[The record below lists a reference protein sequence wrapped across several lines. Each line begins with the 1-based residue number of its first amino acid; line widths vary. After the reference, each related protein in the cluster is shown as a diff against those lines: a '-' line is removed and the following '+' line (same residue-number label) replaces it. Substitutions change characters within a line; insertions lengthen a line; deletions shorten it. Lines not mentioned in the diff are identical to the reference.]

1 MRLVGLKLFSKLAR
15 STTNLSL
22 SLNNSRPLC
31 TSTSVFSQPET
42 SEPAGRETSRVAAPS
57 GAEVTLESIGA
68 GLGEV
73 FSRLDILKKGQEA
86 LKQGQEGIEKE
97 VKALKQGQE
106 ALNQGQEGI
115 EKEVK
120 ALKQGQE
127 ALKQGQEGIEKEV
140 KALKKGQAAL
150 GSSLG
155 RQNEANCRR
164 AMRQAGVW
172 SQICCKSLDLVSA
185 QRASNHLENCLGVKP
200 SVVRSNW
207 LKVLLDK
214 VSKVH
219 QAEESSEVVS
229 TT

>member
-1 MRLVGLKLFSKLAR
+1 MRLVGLKVFSKLAR
-15 STTNLSL
+15 STSTLSL

-73 FSRLDILKKGQEA
+73 FSRLDILKKGQE
-86 LKQGQEGIEKE
+86 GIDTE
-97 VKALKQGQE
+97 VKALKK
-106 ALNQGQEGI
+106 GQEGI
-115 EKEVK
+115 DTRVK
-120 ALKQGQE
+120 
-127 ALKQGQEGIEKEV
+127 GIEKEV
-140 KALKKGQAAL
+140 KALKKGQASL

-155 RQNEANCRR
+155 RQNEASCRR

-172 SQICCKSLDLVSA
+172 SKTCCKSLDLVSA
-185 QRASNHLENCLGVKP
+185 QSASNHLENCLGVKP

-219 QAEESSEVVS
+219 KPRNRQR
-229 TT
+229 